1 MSIEYFKKCYK
12 LKEFFEDE
20 DNKILKDKNYKM
32 MITKDYKNR
41 EEKIVKCF
49 YNFKDYKSGEKFY
62 KEEKNLYEILYNEK
76 RKVYFD
82 IDNIEY
88 KKEEF
93 EKWINNLIEIL
104 NDELKIETKMED
116 YLIFV
121 DNREVIKSCHITMRK
136 YSMHYLK
143 QKNLNMVLKEKYK
156 IKTDTS
162 IYSKNQF
169 FRFLNHSKLDKNK
182 ILINYKKCKVK
193 FKEMLI
199 NETEKTEELEYE
211 KYIKNKTISKKK
223 ALKNVSKYEVNSDN
237 IYLINKT
244 DVKKMLNDLEDKY
257 LYDYDLWIKITT
269 IMKYHKLKEI
279 WTEWSKKSVK
289 YNEIRNEET
298 WNCVNLKMD
307 INWIVWILRMNE
319 KKYEYIKYYE
329 KIDEEYENENMVII
343 NKEKIEYDIELLKEY
358 DVIISR
364 SDAGTGKSTLSS
376 NIVKNIKD
384 RDNNVKMMSI
394 ITNKSLINQ
403 HKKTFEKSAGIKL
416 LNYEK
421 DNNLIGN
428 DFIICINSLLKINE
442 ISDKELNNYVIFIDE
457 IDSFM
462 YNLTHNSKLNDILR
476 EMMALLM
483 RILKNCKKLICCSV
497 HIKKNLE
504 ILLSKEKKV
513 ILIENKYKNFKEV
526 EAYEKN
532 DMNEMIE
539 EMMKTIDRGEYF
551 MFASDEKLMA
561 QEMYLKCLEKIKN
574 KSKIIL
580 KTSTNKYEIKDASID
595 LKNKYFMFS
604 PSIIFGIDFSINE
617 SQNVFLY
624 SSGRSINSYQLFQ
637 QVCRTRNIKNVY
649 YHFDELKIG
658 LKYKSLKN
666 VSEYYEKNIKSYDNI
681 HKLCMNLDEDLNE
694 VILKNKFFNIFCF
707 NEYLNNIYGTNKK
720 KKFEEI
726 MCDSGFKIK
735 KDNKLNKKLDKNVY
749 ERLKNEI
756 KKSDNIRV
764 ENYIK
769 NKNERNKEKYEDI
782 DKRVK
787 LLKIE
792 YLKENEMM
800 EYKDVIKDEKGI
812 KNYLT
817 TIRMLKS
824 DEYLKSD
831 MEERMKNTMKV
842 KMINDINNKILLI
855 RKLERENK
863 IDLLDINFKE
873 KGKVVLS
880 NENFIFI
887 KKVFRSERK
896 KPKDKSE
903 LKKLYV
909 SMIKHLNS
917 EIVVSEKIDKIDDGE
932 RKQNIF
938 YLNKEKIKYYLKLD
952 KYNNPE
958 KKYYHKKL
966 KKELWN

>member
-32 MITKDYKNR
+32 MIAKDYKNR

-82 IDNIEY
+82 IDDIEY

-199 NETEKTEELEYE
+199 NETEKTEEFEYE

-476 EMMALLM
+476 EMMTLLM

-694 VILKNKFFNIFCF
+694 VILKNKFFDIFCF

-887 KKVFRSERK
+887 KKVFRSARK